1 MWIMKLNNPN
11 SSNSQNGKIVDSDHQ
26 KDVYISA
33 AVGCLGSLCHYG
45 RCSANGHFSLS
56 SLIEYH
62 S

>member
-33 AVGCLGSLCHYG
+33 VEPGTLCHYG